1 MGEAVWENIHVI
13 KALLRGYELASGLK
27 INFAKSRFGI
37 IGGGVNWSLEAANIL
52 HCRQLEYPFLYLGL
66 PIGANPSSQLVD
78 KRGFSHW
85 WRDIRNLYPQSDCG
99 IFKDNLAWKVGSG
112 ENIKFWTDNWL
123 GEQHTLQQKY
133 NQLFLIS
140 RQQKDHISQMGHFN
154 HNNWRWDM
162 RWRKIPWV
170 KWEAICLP
178 KEEGGLGIKEISKF
192 NEALLGKWRQH
203 QRCFVLSFH
212 SVPLRDLKII
222 FQNAQQG
229 EKIKKGISW
238 KVGRGDRFKFWEDE
252 WIQGEVSL
260 ITKYPR
266 LFVISQQQNNSIQQM
281 GGFKDNEWEWNLSWR
296 RPLFDN
302 EQQQNNSI
310 LV

>member
-1 MGEAVWENIHVI
+1 M
-13 KALLRGYELASGLK
+13 
-27 INFAKSRFGI
+27 
-37 IGGGVNWSLEAANIL
+37 
-52 HCRQLEYPFLYLGL
+52 
-66 PIGANPSSQLVD
+66 
-78 KRGFSHW
+78 
-85 WRDIRNLYPQSDCG
+85 
-99 IFKDNLAWKVGSG
+99 
-112 ENIKFWTDNWL
+112 
-123 GEQHTLQQKY
+123 
-133 NQLFLIS
+133 
-140 RQQKDHISQMGHFN
+140 
-154 HNNWRWDM
+154 
-162 RWRKIPWV
+162 
-170 KWEAICLP
+170 
-178 KEEGGLGIKEISKF
+178 GIKEISKF

-212 SVPLRDLKII
+212 SVPLVLFLFISIIYYTLCSNKDSLWWRDLKII
-222 FQNAQQG
+222 FQNTQQG